1 METLIIALASFIP
14 MLLLLV
20 VIHELG
26 HFWSAKAFGIK
37 VLEFG
42 VGYPPRAF
50 GIYSGR
56 TTALLSQH
64 TVCLNGTLSDLRPGQ
79 IVRVLSGETDDGQLV
94 AVYVEIKGQGN
105 AGGAAGGWLAG
116 LGRFAGF
123 GGSQDNRDNAPAE
136 QQPSRLSI
144 DDVHSDRFL
153 RHEGRV
159 REFDGSRIIL
169 ADMLYSVNWL
179 PLGGFV
185 RLSGENNPEA
195 PRSLAR
201 RSVGQRA
208 IVLAAGSAMN
218 ALFPIVAFAIMAMV
232 PHTEMIG
239 GTVEITEVASGSPA
253 AAAGLLPGDRVV
265 GLNGEPADPDRL
277 PLEVQLQAGSAM
289 LWTIDRGGERHE
301 AELTPRRDP
310 PPGQGA
316 TGIRYQVVDQETVR
330 VAEPP
335 WTAVQLGFTRTG
347 ETLTLLWREISGWI
361 SGSGGITGRGPE
373 LSGPIGIAQI
383 TGEVTRQGGWQ
394 GWTLVAIL
402 LSINLAILNILPI
415 PMLDG
420 GRLLFVFIEW
430 IRGGKR
436 IPSEKEGLVHLI
448 GFVALLALVILIS
461 ANDIIRLARGI
472 SPLGG

>member
-1 METLIIALASFIP
+1 METLLIALVSFIP

-50 GIYSGR
+50 GIYAGR
-56 TTALLSQH
+56 TATLLASD
-64 TVCLNGTLSDLRPGQ
+64 TTYLNGAPGDIRPGQ
-79 IVRVLSGETDDGQLV
+79 VVRVLSSETADGQLI
-94 AVYVEIKGQGN
+94 AVCVELGVKDGKRG
-105 AGGAAGGWLAG
+105 AGSWLAG

-123 GGSQDNRDNAPAE
+123 GGGRDAGAE
-136 QQPSRLSI
+136 QRPARRSV
-144 DDVHSDRFL
+144 DDFQTDRFL

-159 REFDGSRIIL
+159 RSVDGGTLVL
-169 ADMLYSVNWL
+169 ADMLWSVNWL

-185 RLSGENNPEA
+185 RLSGENNPAA

-201 RSVGQRA
+201 RSPGQRA

-218 ALFPIVAFAIMAMV
+218 AIFPVVAFAIMAMV
-232 PHTEMIG
+232 PHTEMVG
-239 GTVEITEVASGSPA
+239 GTLEITAVSPESPA

-265 GLNGEPADPDRL
+265 ALDGT
-277 PLEVQLQAGSAM
+277 PLEEPELLALEVRLQAGSAM
-289 LWTIDRGGERHE
+289 LWSVERDGVGHT
-301 AELTPRRDP
+301 AEVTPRRDP
-310 PPGQGA
+310 PAGQGA
-316 TGIRYQVVDQETVR
+316 VGIQYQIVDQEAVR
-330 VAEPP
+330 VSEPP
-335 WTAVQLGFTRTG
+335 WTAVQTGFVRTG
-347 ETLTLLWREISGWI
+347 ETLTLLWREVSGWF
-361 SGSGGITGRGPE
+361 GGRGGVTGRGPE

-383 TGEVTRQGGWQ
+383 TGEVTRQGGLQ

-430 IRGGKR
+430 VRGGKR

-448 GFVALLALVILIS
+448 GFVALLALIVVIS

-472 SPLGG
+472 SPLG

>member
-1 METLIIALASFIP
+1 METLLIALASFIP

-50 GIYSGR
+50 GIYAGR
-56 TTALLSQH
+56 TATLLAPD
-64 TVCLNGTLSDLRPGQ
+64 TLYLNGALGDIRPGQ
-79 IVRVLSGETDDGQLV
+79 VVRVLSSETADGQLI
-94 AVYVEIKGQGN
+94 AVCVELGVKDGKRG
-105 AGGAAGGWLAG
+105 AGSLLAG
-116 LGRFAGF
+116 LGRFAGL
-123 GGSQDNRDNAPAE
+123 GGGRGDDAAE
-136 QQPSRLSI
+136 QRPARRRSV
-144 DDVHSDRFL
+144 DDFQTDRFL

-159 REFDGSRIIL
+159 REVDGGRLVL
-169 ADMLYSVNWL
+169 ADMLWSVNWL

-185 RLSGENNPEA
+185 RLSGENNPAA
-195 PRSLAR
+195 PQSLAR
-201 RSVGQRA
+201 RSPGQRA
-208 IVLAAGSAMN
+208 IVLAAGSAVN
-218 ALFPIVAFAIMAMV
+218 AVFPIVAFAIMAMV
-232 PHTEMIG
+232 PHTEMVG
-239 GTVEITEVASGSPA
+239 GTLEITAVAPESPA
-253 AAAGLLPGDRVV
+253 ATAGLMPGDRVV
-265 GLNGEPADPDRL
+265 GMNGAPLVDPEL
-277 PLEVQLQAGSAM
+277 LALEVRLQAGSEM
-289 LWTIDRGGERHE
+289 LWAIERGGEQHT
-301 AELTPRRDP
+301 AEVTPRRDP

-316 TGIRYQVVDQETVR
+316 VGIQYDIVDQEAVR

-335 WTAVQLGFTRTG
+335 WTAVQTGFVRTW
-347 ETLTLLWREISGWI
+347 ETLTLLWREVSGWF
-361 SGSGGITGRGPE
+361 GGRGGVTGRGPE

-383 TGEVTRQGGWQ
+383 TGEVTRQGGLQ

-430 IRGGKR
+430 VRGGKR

-461 ANDIIRLARGI
+461 ANDIVRLARGI